1 MKKVL
6 LASVV
11 ALFLVSSINAQDN
24 PKTLIKC
31 NLGSLIFST
40 FNFQLEK
47 VVGEKQSL
55 QLGVFFTSLKVTD
68 TKFSGFGI
76 TPEYRFY
83 MSQKGAPKGF
93 FAAPFIRYQSFKL
106 TNGSSYDYTTG
117 QSLGEAS
124 AKLSTFGGGVIIGFQ
139 GIIANHIS
147 IETFAGPSINAGK
160 VKVDTAGASDSD
172 FSVGSFSGFGV
183 RAGFTVGVAF

>member
-1 MKKVL
+1 M
-6 LASVV
+6 
-11 ALFLVSSINAQDN
+11 
-24 PKTLIKC
+24 
-31 NLGSLIFST
+31 
-40 FNFQLEK
+40 
-47 VVGEKQSL
+47 

-93 FAAPFIRYQSFKL
+93 FAAPFIRYQNFKL
-106 TNGSSYDYTTG
+106 TSP
-117 QSLGEAS
+117 SLDNQGAIIDGS

-160 VKVDTAGASDSD
+160 VKVDAGQE
-172 FSVGSFSGFGV
+172 
-183 RAGFTVGVAF
+183 